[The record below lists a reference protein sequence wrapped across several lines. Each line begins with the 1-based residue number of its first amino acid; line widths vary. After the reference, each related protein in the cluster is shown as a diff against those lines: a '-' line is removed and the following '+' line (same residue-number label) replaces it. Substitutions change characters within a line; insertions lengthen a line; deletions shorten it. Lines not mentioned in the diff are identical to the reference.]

1 MSSVPTLNKFS
12 QKSDGLGVHSCVG
25 TGLEVIDSA
34 QSVDS
39 AESWI
44 QSLHCQC
51 PSQSKAENLVKLS
64 F

>member
-44 QSLHCQC
+44 QSLHC